1 MCLFIN
7 QQGRITP
14 TNRRDIMA
22 TYNHDTDCIATSNI
36 NGARVWMS
44 SDQRTIIVETW
55 DCNREM
61 TQGVMLPGDIGY

>member
-1 MCLFIN
+1 
-7 QQGRITP
+7 
-14 TNRRDIMA
+14 MA

-61 TQGVMLPGDIGY
+61 TQVVMLPGDIGY